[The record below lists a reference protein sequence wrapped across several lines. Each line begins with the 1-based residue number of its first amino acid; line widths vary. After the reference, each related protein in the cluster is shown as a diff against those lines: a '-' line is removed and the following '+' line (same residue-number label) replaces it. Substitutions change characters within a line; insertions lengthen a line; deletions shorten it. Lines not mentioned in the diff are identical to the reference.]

1 MEKNVELEVTDNIQE
16 VEGEG
21 TEKTMEEEDEM
32 KKISPQEKEFARA
45 VLEAEEKLFRDE
57 EGSLG
62 WQIVQLYRTFVL
74 NLLAVFIINP
84 VYRSL
89 GMLIVSILVGHTSS

>member
-1 MEKNVELEVTDNIQE
+1 MNRKSDAEHTILSQE
-16 VEGEG
+16 R
-21 TEKTMEEEDEM
+21 
-32 KKISPQEKEFARA
+32 EFART
-45 VLEAEEKLFRDE
+45 VLEAEEELFRDD

-74 NLLAVFIINP
+74 NLLAIFLVNP

-89 GMLIVSILVGHTSS
+89 GMLIALNLWYVIPRNL